1 MMMQFDITVKIRITT
16 AESAGMTEH
25 EWASYV
31 AESYAKMALEYKSI
45 GADEVIRID
54 VEEA

>member
-1 MMMQFDITVKIRITT
+1 MKQFDITVKIRITT

-45 GADEVIRID
+45 GADEVIRVD